1 MQFVSKWKRHS
12 EDEKKREQD
21 FYGIQMRILE
31 MAIKGKGV
39 KECGVCVSRKAR
51 LKYLFGFGC

>member
-1 MQFVSKWKRHS
+1 
-12 EDEKKREQD
+12 
-21 FYGIQMRILE
+21 MRILE

-51 LKYLFGFGC
+51 LKYLFEFGC

>member
-1 MQFVSKWKRHS
+1 MQFVAKWKRHS

-31 MAIKGKGV
+31 MAIKGKELRNV
-39 KECGVCVSRKAR
+39 VCVFLGRQ
-51 LKYLFGFGC
+51 G

>member
-1 MQFVSKWKRHS
+1 MQFVAKWKRHR
-12 EDEKKREQD
+12 EDKIKREQD

-51 LKYLFGFGC
+51 LKYLFEFGC